1 MSHKLAQL
9 LEKMNSQERA
19 EVETFAAFII
29 ARRNLQKPHI
39 ITDDISIQELIELVT
54 ESGSF
59 AWLDAEEEDIYSLE
73 DGEAIQWPNK

>member
-1 MSHKLAQL
+1 LK
-9 LEKMNSQERA
+9 
-19 EVETFAAFII
+19 TDCT
-29 ARRNLQKPHI
+29 HI